1 MGLRRY
7 TAFRLAWRAETDLRE
22 RLVAHLQRLHFAF
35 HDEAQTGQ
43 LMAHANTDV
52 YQINQM
58 LNLGPISLSSVFILV
73 GVIIVMAAKNVVLM
87 VLALGALPLLN
98 VLATR
103 FVAAHGPGGVRAAAQ
118 ARRPVGRRRGDRRR
132 HPRGE
137 GLRRRAAAAGAPSHR
152 GRRSATTASMAAA
165 RLRAGFLPCST
176 SCRRCRW

>member
-73 GVIIVMAAKNVVLM
+73 GVVVVMASEERGADGARARRAAAPQRARDAL
-87 VLALGALPLLN
+87 LAPHGA
-98 VLATR
+98 
-103 FVAAHGPGGVRAAAQ
+103 GGVRAAAQ
-118 ARRPVGRRRGDRRR
+118 ARRPVGRGRGDRRR

-137 GLRRRAAAAGAPSHR
+137 GLRRRAAADWRAFAPRPTRARPLDGGGTAPRRLPPGARPP
-152 GRRSATTASMAAA
+152 A
-165 RLRAGFLPCST
+165 
-176 SCRRCRW
+176 RRCRW